1 MKRLYLLRHA
11 KSDRSIP
18 GLDDF
23 DRPLTPRGERQI
35 QEMGRFLKK
44 RKMIPQRICSSPAKR
59 ALKTAEG
66 IAGIIGFPAAKIKT
80 VDAMYSSSVETL
92 LKIIHKTD
100 DDVYD
105 LMLVGH
111 NPEFGDLAGD
121 LADHRP
127 DSFPTCGLLCL
138 DFDAGSWS
146 QVSPGQ
152 GKMVFF
158 EHPKKEEG

>member
-23 DRPLTPRGERQI
+23 DRPLNPRGERQI

-44 RKMIPQRICSSPAKR
+44 RTMFPQRICSSPAKR

-66 IAGIIGFPAAKIKT
+66 IAGIIGFPAAKIRT
-80 VDAMYSSSVETL
+80 VDAMYSSSAAAL

-100 DDVYD
+100 DDVRD
-105 LMLVGH
+105 LMLVGTTLSLS
-111 NPEFGDLAGD
+111 LA
-121 LADHRP
+121 AIWRA
-127 DSFPTCGLLCL
+127 TGLTASPPAAFC
-138 DFDAGSWS
+138 
-146 QVSPGQ
+146 VSILTRVPGVRIAPGQ
-152 GKMVFF
+152 
-158 EHPKKEEG
+158 ERRYSLNI